1 MLAHLLFI
9 CQAALFQISGTVKD
23 KNTQEVLPSA
33 YVSVKGIG
41 VTTSNHEGV
50 FTLKNVPSGS
60 YVLLVSYT
68 GYSTYEDTIQV
79 SGDIQSLIVELIPS
93 EVNESVVIQAIRADD
108 KIPVTITE
116 LNKVQIQNKYY
127 GYDVP
132 YVINNTPSVNA
143 YSDNGVGI
151 GYTYFRMRGID
162 QTRINLTVDGIP
174 INDPENQGFYFNNFA
189 DLTSSAQKIQIQRG
203 VSTSTNGSSAFGG
216 AINIL
221 TTNLSS
227 TPNATVHLGYGSFN
241 TSRVTVEAN
250 TGMLPG
256 KVAFYGRVGQINT
269 DGYRDHSGSNIKS
282 YFFSAAKYGNKSV
295 LKLNVWGGY
304 AANKL
309 AYVGISKGDLDTNRK
324 FNPLTTAETD
334 YFNQNVIQLQYSKS
348 FNSRWK
354 MSASLYHMN
363 NTGWFDVR
371 FNDWYYSLMNMPDV
385 NGSPTAD
392 FMARYNLKQRF
403 NGVFGYLQHTY
414 SKGDMYLGVHANAF
428 AADHYMTVPWA
439 SAFPAGYDPTHEAY
453 FNTGYKNEVSM
464 FFKNTHA
471 ITSKLTSF
479 IDLQVRYSSFRYK
492 AEDKPIYRDTFNVEN
507 MHWVFFNPK
516 AGLTY
521 TLTKSTSLYASVGAT
536 SREPARLDYLTDD
549 RANFDVKQSD
559 VKPEHV
565 IDIEAGTR
573 VKNDKWQFQGNVYA
587 MEFKNEIVQT
597 GQLNSFG
604 FPLRSNTKSSFRRG
618 VEIDLTYKIS
628 KSFSLINSTSLSY
641 NRIKEFNQK
650 YSILNNGG
658 NYLRDTIVTYNNVTP
673 VYTPSF
679 ILNQGVRYNYN
690 DILSVE
696 IIGKYMA
703 KTFLDNS
710 NAESL
715 TLPAFGFIDARA
727 TMKFNRWIKSG
738 DYALSVQVNNITNQ
752 LYAHTGSVNI
762 LGYSLTQNGGTY
774 TNTTAPSYFA
784 AATRNVM
791 VTLSAKF

>member
-23 KNTQEVLPSA
+23 KTTQEGLPSA
-33 YVSVKGIG
+33 YVSIKNVG
-41 VTTSNHEGV
+41 VSSTNTQGD
-50 FTLKNVPSGS
+50 FTIKNVPAGTYVLQVS
-60 YVLLVSYT
+60 YV
-68 GYSTYEDTIQV
+68 GYDTYLDTIQV
-79 SGDIQSLIVELIPS
+79 SGDMSQLLVELTPS
-93 EVNESVVIQAIRADD
+93 DVNEAVVIQAIHADD
-108 KIPVTITE
+108 KVPVTTTE
-116 LNKVQIQNKYY
+116 LNKAQIQNKYF

-151 GYTYFRMRGID
+151 GYSYFRMRGID

-189 DLTSSAQKIQIQRG
+189 DLTSSAQQIQIQRG
-203 VSTSTNGSSAFGG
+203 VGTSTNGSSAFGG
-216 AINIL
+216 SINIL
-221 TTNLSS
+221 TSNLSP

-241 TSRVTVEAN
+241 TSRVTVEAS

-269 DGYRDHSGSNIKS
+269 DGYRDNSGSNIKS
-282 YFFSAAKYGNKSV
+282 YFLSGAKYGNKSV
-295 LKLNVWGGY
+295 LKFNVWGGF
-304 AANKL
+304 AANHL
-309 AYVGISKGDLDTNRK
+309 AYAGISKEALDTNRRY
-324 FNPLTTAETD
+324 NPLTSAETD
-334 YFNQNVIQLQYSKS
+334 YFNQNVMQLQYTRS

-354 MSASLYHMN
+354 LSASLYHMN
-363 NTGWFDVR
+363 NNGWFDVR

-392 FMARYNLKQRF
+392 FMMRYNLKQRF
-403 NGVFGYLQHTY
+403 TGVFGYLQHTY
-414 SKGDMYLGVHANAF
+414 DKGNFYLGVHANAF
-428 AADHYMTVPWA
+428 VADHFMTVPWA

-464 FFKNTHA
+464 FLKNTHS
-471 ITSKLTSF
+471 ITDKLTSF
-479 IDLQVRYSSFRYK
+479 IDLQVRYASFKYK
-492 AEDKPIYRDTFNVEN
+492 AEDKPIYRDTFNVED
-507 MHWVFFNPK
+507 MHWIFFNPK

-521 TLTKSTSLYASVGAT
+521 SWTKFTSLYASVGAT

-559 VKPEHV
+559 VKPEQV
-565 IDIEAGTR
+565 IDVEAGVR
-573 VKNDKWQFQGNVYA
+573 VKKDTWQLQGNVYA

-604 FPLRSNTKSSFRRG
+604 LPLRSNASSSFRRG
-618 VEIDLTYKIS
+618 VEIDLTYKLS

-650 YSILNNGG
+650 YTIYDNVGTYVG
-658 NYLRDTIVTYNNVTP
+658 DTVITYKNVTP

-679 ILNQGVRYNYN
+679 ILNQGIRYTYE
-690 DILSVE
+690 DIFSFE

-727 TMKFNRWIKSG
+727 TMKFNRWVKGG
-738 DYALSVQVNNITNQ
+738 DYTLSVQVNNLTNQ
-752 LYAHTGSVNI
+752 LYAHTGSVSVY
-762 LGYSLTQNGGTY
+762 GYALTQNNGMY
-774 TNTTAPSYFA
+774 SNTTAPSYFA
-784 AATRNVM
+784 AATRNIM

>member
-1 MLAHLLFI
+1 MFAHLLFI

-23 KNTQEVLPSA
+23 KTSQETLPSA
-33 YVSVKGIG
+33 YVSIKNIG
-41 VTTSNHEGV
+41 VTMTNSEGN
-50 FTLKNVPSGS
+50 FTLKNIPSGT
-60 YVLLVSYT
+60 YVLQVLYT
-68 GYSTYEDTIQV
+68 GYESYADTIQV
-79 SGDIQSLIVELIPS
+79 SGDINQWIVELIPS
-93 EVNESVVIQAIRADD
+93 EVNESVVIQAIHADD

-116 LNKVQIQNKYY
+116 LNKTQIQNKYF
-127 GYDVP
+127 GYDIP

-162 QTRINLTVDGIP
+162 QTRLNLTVNGIP

-189 DLTSSAQKIQIQRG
+189 DLASSAQQIQIQRG
-203 VSTSTNGSSAFGG
+203 VGTSTNGSSAFGG
-216 AINIL
+216 SINIL
-221 TTNLSS
+221 TNSLSPS
-227 TPNATVHLGYGSFN
+227 PNASIHLGYGSFN
-241 TSRVTVEAN
+241 TSRITVEAN

-269 DGYRDHSGSNIKS
+269 DGYRDHSGSNIRS
-282 YFFSAAKYGNKSV
+282 YFFSASKYGNKSV
-295 LKLNVWGGY
+295 LKFNIWGGY
-304 AANKL
+304 ATNKL
-309 AYVGISKGDLDTNRK
+309 AYIGVDKATLDTNRTY
-324 FNPLTTAETD
+324 NPLTTAETD
-334 YFNQNVIQLQYSKS
+334 YFNQNVMQLQYTKS

-354 MSASLYHMN
+354 MSASLYHMSN
-363 NTGWFDVR
+363 NGWFDVR
-371 FNDWYYSLMNMPDV
+371 FNDWYYLYMNMPDV

-392 FMARYNLKQRF
+392 FMARYSLKQRF
-403 NGVFGYLQHTY
+403 IGAFGYLQHMY
-414 SKGDMYLGVHANAF
+414 SKGDIYLGVHTNTF
-428 AADHYMTVPWA
+428 ACDHYMTVPWA

-453 FNTGYKNEVSM
+453 FNTGYKNELSL
-464 FFKNTHA
+464 FLKNTHA

-479 IDLQVRYSSFRYK
+479 IDLQIRYSSFQYK
-492 AEDKPIYRDTFNVEN
+492 AEDKPIYRDTFIVEN
-507 MHWVFFNPK
+507 MYWLFFNPK
-516 AGLTY
+516 GGLTY
-521 TLTKSTSLYASVGAT
+521 TLTKASSLYASIGGT

-559 VKPEHV
+559 VKPEQV
-565 IDIEAGTR
+565 IDIEVGAR
-573 VKNDKWQFQGNVYA
+573 VKNEKWQFQGNLYN
-587 MEFKNEIVQT
+587 MQFKNEIVQT
-597 GQLNSFG
+597 GQLNAFG
-604 FPLRSNTKSSFRRG
+604 LPLRTNAASSFRRG

-628 KSFSLINSTSLSY
+628 KSFSLINATSLSY

-650 YSILNNGG
+650 YGLYDNTGTYIA
-658 NYLRDTIVTYNNVTP
+658 DTVITYKNVSP
-673 VYTPSF
+673 VYTPSL
-679 ILNQGVRYNYN
+679 ILNQGVRYNYG
-690 DILSVE
+690 DVLTVE

-715 TLPAFGFIDARA
+715 ILPAFGFIDARA
-727 TMKFNRWIKSG
+727 TLKFNRWIKSG

-762 LGYSLTQNGGTY
+762 YGYSLTQNGGTY